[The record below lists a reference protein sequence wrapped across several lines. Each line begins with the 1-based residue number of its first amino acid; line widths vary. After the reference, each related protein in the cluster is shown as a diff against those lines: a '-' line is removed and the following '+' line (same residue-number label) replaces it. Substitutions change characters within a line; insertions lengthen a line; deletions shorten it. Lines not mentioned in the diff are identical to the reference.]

1 MKLLESSNQLLLI
14 LAAGVIATDAF
25 VPSSSMTY
33 RRSYS
38 STSSYKSTILQMEPL
53 AKEGPWTAYLDDA
66 TTGLVYY
73 FNTDTGESSWDPPTA
88 TFPQIKMTKRKEE
101 QMLAKRKDYNVNRV
115 GFEEA
120 TQMGTSSG
128 NGNGNGEVSEGEKKG
143 IFGKLFAP
151 KTKVEPV
158 VLEQEEETI
167 VEQEPVIMEEAPKA
181 NWFDGFFGGRKAP
194 KNSSVE
200 DENYIEK
207 TEAEFQDAAPV
218 IEEEEYY
225 DQSLFEDAV
234 LVVDDKVDIGKGNKS
249 FASDIMNFASFPA
262 TGKKVEKEVAEVIP
276 KVLKI
281 DFGSKILPHPEKVSW
296 GGEDAIFVSGK
307 TFGVFDGVS
316 GAEKL
321 EGVPLYSK
329 TLAQQLKLEAGKES
343 LSVEDI
349 KGKLLSAAEYADV
362 SATGAST
369 AVMASIGDDDVMRAL
384 CLGDSVL
391 MVIRNGFVFSKTKE
405 TTHYFDCPYQLSEDS
420 PDRPRDGTILTTKLV
435 AGDTIVTGSD
445 GVFDNLEPDDIIR
458 IVTDEKMKSKPA
470 LIAQKI
476 VSESRRVSL
485 DTEAPTPYAKQA
497 KRNRYQNYA
506 SGLGGKVDDI
516 SCIVVNIS

>member
-1 MKLLESSNQLLLI
+1 
-14 LAAGVIATDAF
+14 
-25 VPSSSMTY
+25 
-33 RRSYS
+33 
-38 STSSYKSTILQMEPL
+38 
-53 AKEGPWTAYLDDA
+53 
-66 TTGLVYY
+66 
-73 FNTDTGESSWDPPTA
+73 
-88 TFPQIKMTKRKEE
+88 
-101 QMLAKRKDYNVNRV
+101 
-115 GFEEA
+115 
-120 TQMGTSSG
+120 
-128 NGNGNGEVSEGEKKG
+128 
-143 IFGKLFAP
+143 
-151 KTKVEPV
+151 
-158 VLEQEEETI
+158 
-167 VEQEPVIMEEAPKA
+167 
-181 NWFDGFFGGRKAP
+181 
-194 KNSSVE
+194 
-200 DENYIEK
+200 
-207 TEAEFQDAAPV
+207 
-218 IEEEEYY
+218 
-225 DQSLFEDAV
+225 
-234 LVVDDKVDIGKGNKS
+234 
-249 FASDIMNFASFPA
+249 
-262 TGKKVEKEVAEVIP
+262 
-276 KVLKI
+276 
-281 DFGSKILPHPEKVSW
+281 
-296 GGEDAIFVSGK
+296 
-307 TFGVFDGVS
+307 
-316 GAEKL
+316 
-321 EGVPLYSK
+321 
-329 TLAQQLKLEAGKES
+329 LAQQLKLEAGKES

>member
-1 MKLLESSNQLLLI
+1 MKFLESSNQLLLLI
-14 LAAGVIATDAF
+14 LATGVIATDAF
-25 VPSSSMTY
+25 VPSSSMTF

-38 STSSYKSTILQMEPL
+38 STSSYKPTILHMGNNLEPL

-73 FNTDTGESSWDPPTA
+73 FNIDTGESSWDPPTA
-88 TFPQIKMTKRKEE
+88 TFPQVKMTKRKEE

-120 TQMGTSSG
+120 TQMDTSSV
-128 NGNGNGEVSEGEKKG
+128 NGNGEVSEGGKKG
-143 IFGKLFAP
+143 IFGNLFAP

-158 VLEQEEETI
+158 VLEQVEEEI
-167 VEQEPVIMEEAPKA
+167 VEEEPVILEDTPKP
-181 NWFDGFFGGRKAP
+181 NWFDGFLGGRKAK
-194 KNSSVE
+194 KNNVE
-200 DENYIEK
+200 DE
-207 TEAEFQDAAPV
+207 TEVKFEDAVPV

-234 LVVDDKVDIGKGNKS
+234 LVVDDKVDNGKGNKS

-262 TGKKVEKEVAEVIP
+262 TGKKVEQEVAEVIP

-321 EGVPLYSK
+321 EGVPLYSN
-329 TLAQQLKLEAGKES
+329 TLAQQLKSEAGKES

-369 AVMASIGDDDVMRAL
+369 AVMASIGDDDIMRAL

-391 MVIRNGFVFSKTKE
+391 MVIRNGSVFSKTKE
-405 TTHYFDCPYQLSEDS
+405 STHYFDCPYQLSEDS
-420 PDRPRDGTILTTKLV
+420 PDRPRDGTILTTKLLV
-435 AGDTIVTGSD
+435 GDTIVTGSD

-476 VSESRRVSL
+476 VAESRRVSL

-497 KRNRYQNYA
+497 KRNRYESYA